1 MDTAGL
7 RRESHEPTAPDIN
20 SHEYVS
26 MVLPR
31 ASAIHTVHPPPQQKM
46 YDERAHGTYAA
57 NDNTSV
63 TSPVTGTTVTTP
75 AQTPNPVHSSQDVV
89 TFVLAP
95 HMLIA
100 GAALAA
106 AAALAVLARSIK

>member
-1 MDTAGL
+1 MDTSGL

-63 TSPVTGTTVTTP
+63 ITPPVTTATTP

-95 HMLIA
+95 HILIA

-106 AAALAVLARSIK
+106 AAALVVLTRSIK